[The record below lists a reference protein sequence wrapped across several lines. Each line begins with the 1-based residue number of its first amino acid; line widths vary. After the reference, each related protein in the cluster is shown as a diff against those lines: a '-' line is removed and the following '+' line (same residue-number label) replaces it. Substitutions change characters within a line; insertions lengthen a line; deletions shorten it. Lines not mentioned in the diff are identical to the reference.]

1 MRSVE
6 TLVELF
12 RQRGLRITPQRRRI
26 FDLLVGNA
34 SHPTAEE
41 VYQRVHQTMPD
52 ISRMTVYNTLHEL
65 VSMGE
70 LAEVEEGVEEGT
82 RYDTN
87 AASHH
92 HLFCLR
98 CHAIVDIAHDFGGL
112 DTKLPEAS
120 GYQIVRR
127 QVTLYGYCPNCQ
139 REEGAGAAESGGRA
153 APKG

>member
-70 LAEVEEGVEEGT
+70 LAEVEEAVAEGT

-112 DTKLPEAS
+112 DMALSEAS

-127 QVTLYGYCPNCQ
+127 QVTLYGYCPSCRQ
-139 REEGAGAAESGGRA
+139 EEGADAAESGERVT
-153 APKG
+153 PKG